1 MIWVRDCLSLWSRV
15 LQICCRFTQ
24 WSVTLT
30 TVWLLTCWLE
40 RASRHPRAGC
50 RERVGRHRDTGKLGS
65 AHCSVKRGCCLCG
78 MWRWVKTRTQSLSA
92 QTNVQH
98 STHATHCCSLYGLP
112 PQGQA
117 PAPTTHKV
125 AVLLYSRLG
134 RINRSTPLMD
144 LGPGI
149 VVGRISPSRHYF
161 FEMASPL
168 KVPPV
173 T

>member
-65 AHCSVKRGCCLCG
+65 LLCEEG
-78 MWRWVKTRTQSLSA
+78 VLFVWDVALGENQNA
-92 QTNVQH
+92 
-98 STHATHCCSLYGLP
+98 
-112 PQGQA
+112 
-117 PAPTTHKV
+117 V
-125 AVLLYSRLG
+125 AVSSNKRAAQHTCDPLL
-134 RINRSTPLMD
+134 
-144 LGPGI
+144 
-149 VVGRISPSRHYF
+149 
-161 FEMASPL
+161 
-168 KVPPV
+168 
-173 T
+173 